1 MRDLARLLALPEGQ
15 YFERKSLWHGSPQQR
30 QTRDRREVRNQIAVY
45 VAAFANADGGT
56 LVMGVEDDGTPT
68 GHGYPEEAIEQ
79 MLLTPAQRLRPPHP
93 PGERILWQGHELLI
107 FQVTAAKRAVM
118 VHGNGFPRRVH
129 DEVVQESEEAINAIK
144 ARARIES
151 VELDPAPGT
160 GLEALDPILLERA
173 RQGAGLVGMDPTQYL
188 CERHLAVR
196 HGAGLVLHKGAL
208 LLFARQARD
217 IGHPN
222 AGVRIFRVSGTE
234 RLTGGR
240 HNVQELPR
248 VEGALPSLI
257 ERAYE
262 TIGGLIHRSARL
274 HDLFFRELPEYPTF
288 AWQEALVNAVAHRD
302 YRVQG
307 RCIEVWLFDDRME
320 VTSPGAL
327 PPEVDLASL
336 RRRERVH
343 CSRNPRITRV
353 LAELTLMREQG
364 EGIPRIFEE
373 MEQSWLRLPE
383 LRADEHSF
391 AIVLRNQPIFETPAP
406 EWAAYVRNLPIATRQ
421 KRILLAYPQGNFGN
435 SEYQNLNDVDRD
447 AAYRE
452 LKELVDMGLLHPSG
466 SRGRGARYGMS
477 ATIRSSAAASL
488 TPHRVVAARMR
499 ERGFIQ
505 NSDFREIFGLARD
518 QAKRELNRLVEEE
531 VLCLTGRGRG
541 AHYIPA
547 SKWHEWVSLRNTSNR
562 LPE

>member
-68 GHGYPEEAIEQ
+68 GHGYP
-79 MLLTPAQRLRPPHP
+79 
-93 PGERILWQGHELLI
+93 
-107 FQVTAAKRAVM
+107 
-118 VHGNGFPRRVH
+118 
-129 DEVVQESEEAINAIK
+129 
-144 ARARIES
+144 
-151 VELDPAPGT
+151 
-160 GLEALDPILLERA
+160 
-173 RQGAGLVGMDPTQYL
+173 
-188 CERHLAVR
+188 
-196 HGAGLVLHKGAL
+196 
-208 LLFARQARD
+208 
-217 IGHPN
+217 
-222 AGVRIFRVSGTE
+222 
-234 RLTGGR
+234 
-240 HNVQELPR
+240 
-248 VEGALPSLI
+248 
-257 ERAYE
+257 
-262 TIGGLIHRSARL
+262 
-274 HDLFFRELPEYPTF
+274 
-288 AWQEALVNAVAHRD
+288 
-302 YRVQG
+302 
-307 RCIEVWLFDDRME
+307 
-320 VTSPGAL
+320 
-327 PPEVDLASL
+327 
-336 RRRERVH
+336 
-343 CSRNPRITRV
+343 
-353 LAELTLMREQG
+353 
-364 EGIPRIFEE
+364 
-373 MEQSWLRLPE
+373 EQSWLRLPE

-547 SKWHEWVSLRNTSNR
+547 SKWHEWVSLRNPSNR